1 MNLWET
7 VATGAA
13 GGVAAGV
20 VLTVLVRAWDNYRA
34 RIRRRKQV
42 AAIADLLSTQKPKI
56 INAFQEGV
64 PMARLRYDEFAT
76 QLRRVL
82 TQGCSE
88 LTFDERDELDE
99 AMIRR
104 HETTGWADV
113 SWVEE
118 RFAHAESMKWL
129 GLNR

>member
-7 VATGAA
+7 VASGAA
-13 GGVAAGV
+13 GVAAGV
-20 VLTVLVRAWDNYRA
+20 VLAVLVRTWDNCRA

-42 AAIADLLSTQKPKI
+42 AAIVDLLGTHRPKI
-56 INAFQEGV
+56 INAFRESV
-64 PMARLRYDEFAT
+64 PMAHLRYDEFAA

-104 HETTGWADV
+104 HETSGWGDV

-129 GLNR
+129 GLSR